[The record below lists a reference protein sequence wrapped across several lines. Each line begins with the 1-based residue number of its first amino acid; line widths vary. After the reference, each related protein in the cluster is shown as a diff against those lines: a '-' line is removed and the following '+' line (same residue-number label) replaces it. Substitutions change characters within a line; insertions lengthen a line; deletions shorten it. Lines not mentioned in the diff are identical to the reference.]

1 MWASRVRI
9 AAAALAAI
17 ALAATS
23 ACGDGDDITESDPET
38 TTSTIAVTTTD
49 GATTTTAAAP
59 TTTAPLPPL
68 GGDPR
73 RTEQWHIAALG
84 LESVWTRARGDGVTI
99 AVVDTGVDL
108 SHPDLTPNL
117 VPGRDVVDGDDQP
130 QDVDGH
136 GTHVAGIAAAATGN
150 GVGGSGVA
158 PSAKIMP
165 VRVLGADG
173 SGSED
178 DIAAGIRWAVE
189 HGAQVINLSLGESGF
204 VARLRKG
211 GPLNAAI
218 REAGAA
224 GVVVVAASG
233 NEGATRRSY
242 RIGVPV
248 IVVNASDHEGQ
259 PAAFSNAGDLRA
271 VSAPGVE
278 ILSTAP
284 SGPST
289 IWPSGSAGYEQLDG
303 TSMASPVVA
312 GLAALLLSAGIPPG
326 DVAERIASTATPND
340 DPRLGSGIID
350 PTRAVP

>member
-1 MWASRVRI
+1 MRTSRTRI
-9 AAAALAAI
+9 VTAALVAI
-17 ALAATS
+17 ALAAAS
-23 ACGDGDDITESDPET
+23 ACGGDDDTTEPVP
-38 TTSTIAVTTTD
+38 TTSTVAVTTT
-49 GATTTTAAAP
+49 AAVTTTTAAAP
-59 TTTAPLPPL
+59 PTSTPPAPLA
-68 GGDPR
+68 GDPR
-73 RTEQWHIAALG
+73 RAEQWHIAALG

-99 AVVDTGVDL
+99 AIVDTGVDL

-117 VPGRDVVDGDDQP
+117 VPGRDIVDGDDEP

-158 PSAKIMP
+158 PNAKIMP

-173 SGSED
+173 SGTED

-233 NEGATRRSY
+233 NEGSTRRSY

-248 IVVNASDHEGQ
+248 IVVNASDRDGK

-271 VSAPGVE
+271 VAAPGVG

-284 SGPST
+284 TAATT

-312 GLAALLLSAGIPPG
+312 GLAALLLSAGIAPG
-326 DVAERIASTATPND
+326 DVAERMVSTVTPND
-340 DPRLGSGIID
+340 DPRLGAGIID